1 MLAYYDQIDL
11 TFFFLISAEDPKPAV
26 DCTFVTD
33 FDNHIYV
40 TTDAEAF
47 FFLHDLIS
55 SYLKEKERVLNIQHG
70 MQKQEQKS
78 EQRNEQNG
86 DPDKLNRLVSIDPLQ
101 NDWRQF
107 ECNTWHLEPTVR
119 LISWAGSQ
127 IEPYGI
133 DYILQRL
140 GFNHARTTIPKWCQ
154 RGCMDPLDKI
164 LSVIVLKTI
173 QVVKEER
180 KKESNEAKKRTL

>member
-1 MLAYYDQIDL
+1 MNASLNHTGADSKE
-11 TFFFLISAEDPKPAV
+11 SAGSA
-26 DCTFVTD
+26 
-33 FDNHIYV
+33 
-40 TTDAEAF
+40 
-47 FFLHDLIS
+47 
-55 SYLKEKERVLNIQHG
+55 G
-70 MQKQEQKS
+70 KS
-78 EQRNEQNG
+78 
-86 DPDKLNRLVSIDPLQ
+86 DHLSKNRHSLQVHVDPLQ

-180 KKESNEAKKRTL
+180 KQQQQQETSSANPALPGVNPNTNNASAAESKRKM